1 MVTGLDSSFQLPSIA
16 VLVITWPDSFRNVRR
31 FNKIDRIGSI
41 LSLSSLSGE
50 QSESIQLYQ
59 KRRGYPKNHSLLHL
73 PHQFQKPNQLSYEL
87 AGLYSLRT
95 SDYRIIYRIKENQL
109 IIIVISV
116 GHRKEIYKR
125 LKEMISR
132 D

>member
-1 MVTGLDSSFQLPSIA
+1 LKLLKKYSIKYTKEAKRKIGKLDPSISVTIKKA
-16 VLVITWPDSFRNVRR
+16 I
-31 FNKIDRIGSI
+31 
-41 LSLSSLSGE
+41 E
-50 QSESIQLYQ
+50 
-59 KRRGYPKNHSLLHL
+59 SLLSN
-73 PHQFQKPNQLSYEL
+73 PYKGKPLSHEL

-95 SDYRIIYRIKENQL
+95 SDYRIIYRIKEKQL

-125 LKEMISR
+125 LREVITS